1 MVVVTSVDRSYTVAS
16 SSGYQF
22 LKGIIVGLVGF
33 IYTNVAR
40 EFWKRLYSRV
50 PPQPQWF
57 SCWQDYA
64 MAVYTLALIGMMVG
78 FGHMCVVYYVEQT
91 GETQVQTFVTV
102 QVLIHLAIGLFFT
115 FLVQTGFMFFLGY
128 VPHSWLMYG
137 RELTHYYFRC
147 GPCRHQPRPVLI
159 HGKNA
164 RGLAATG
171 AADGAAKAAPPPPTT
186 TTASDGAGPPATVEA
201 DPRSTDGVVV
211 LQMLRPADDA
221 GRSSRAASSGLE
233 LEVLGNAAAPAEQH
247 DGARTDSFVDVA

>member
-1 MVVVTSVDRSYTVAS
+1 VVFLVVVTSVDRSYTYATS
-16 SSGYQF
+16 PGYQF
-22 LKGIIVGLVGF
+22 LKGIIVGLIGF

-64 MAVYTLALIGMMVG
+64 MTVYTLALIGMMAG

-91 GETQVQTFVTV
+91 GETGVQTFVTV
-102 QVLIHLAIGLFFT
+102 QVIIHLAIGLFFT

-137 RELTHYYFRC
+137 RELTRYYFRC
-147 GPCRHQPRPVLI
+147 GPCRHQPRPVLV

-164 RGLAATG
+164 RGLTPTG
-171 AADGAAKAAPPPPTT
+171 AADDTANAEAPPPP
-186 TTASDGAGPPATVEA
+186 ASNGAPPAKVEA
-201 DPRSTDGVVV
+201 DPRSTDGVV
-211 LQMLRPADDA
+211 LQMLAPVDDA
-221 GRSSRAASSGLE
+221 ERSSRGESSGLE
-233 LEVLGNAAAPAEQH
+233 LEVLGDTAPPAEH
-247 DGARTDSFVDVA
+247 KEEARADSFVDIA